1 MHPRIVRAAVSNDPI
16 DTDQLARDTLTDA
29 TGALVTFNGVVRNH
43 DDGRAVTGIEYSAH
57 PAASELVEEVAETI
71 ATRFDLHALAVV
83 HRVGKLAI
91 GDTALAAV
99 VAASHRGEA
108 FSAIAALVDEVKDRL
123 PVWKLQRF
131 ADGTEEWSNCP

>member
-1 MHPRIVRAAVSNDPI
+1 MHPRIIRAAVSNDPI

-57 PAASELVEEVAETI
+57 PAAGELVAEVAHTI
-71 ATRFDLHALAVV
+71 AERFDLHALAVV

-91 GDTALAAV
+91 GDTALCAV

-108 FSAIAALVDEVKDRL
+108 FAAVAALVDEVKDRL

-131 ADGTEEWSNCP
+131 ADGSEEWSNCP